1 MSGRQKKSREGK
13 EWHFD
18 APPRSPETPVDPE
31 PHRYEY
37 GRFLHRIGLIR
48 LGLSLVALGLCVF
61 GADFAWLVLSGGA
74 PLGPPFAPLLARI
87 HDLTWAASGFFTIF
101 GAILI
106 YIWLD
111 RS

>member
-1 MSGRQKKSREGK
+1 MSARQEKPQRGE

-18 APPRSPETPVDPE
+18 APPRPAEKPRE
-31 PHRYEY
+31 PRPRQHEY
-37 GRFLHRIGLIR
+37 WRILRRIGLIR
-48 LGLSLVALGLCVF
+48 LGLSLFGFGLCCF
-61 GADFAWLVLSGGA
+61 AADAAQILVSGGVT
-74 PLGPPFAPLLARI
+74 LGPPFAPLLARI
-87 HDLTWAASGFFTIF
+87 HDLTWALSGFFTIL